1 MPPAA
6 PTRRRLLLRS
16 GGAAAAGL
24 LAPRAGPAAAA
35 LEFTSA
41 YNFVRVE
48 KEGSRVTFRY
58 AFRGARM
65 SAVDLADPARQLVP
79 YTRCLHAAVIFKPDP
94 CQALMVGLG
103 AGGFH
108 RLFRLAQPAARL
120 VTVEIDPL
128 ILRLAQ
134 EHAGFR
140 PGPKDPVVVDD
151 ARLFLRRARAR
162 FDWILLD
169 AFDRAAQIP
178 VHLAT
183 REFFA
188 LAAARLAPDGV
199 LLANLHQGTRF
210 FASEVLTLRAV
221 FPEVA
226 LLPVAGGANAVA
238 VASSAPAGALAD
250 RLRAF
255 RDGPTAA
262 LYRAHGVDLAAIARA
277 ALTEADYLPA
287 LAGAGVVLTDD
298 FAPAES
304 LDAQPIPF
312 LGRRRP

>member
-1 MPPAA
+1 MPPGA

-16 GGAAAAGL
+16 GGAVAAGL
-24 LAPRAGPAAAA
+24 LAPPAGAAEPA

-94 CQALMVGLG
+94 RQALMVGLG

-128 ILRLAQ
+128 ILRLAR

-140 PGPKDPVVVDD
+140 PGPEDPVVVDD

-162 FDWILLD
+162 FGWILLD

-183 REFFA
+183 KEFFA

-221 FPEVA
+221 FSEVA
-226 LLPVAGGANAVA
+226 LLPVAGGGANVVA
-238 VASSAPAGALAD
+238 AATPAPAGTLQG

-262 LYRAHGVDLAAIARA
+262 LYRAHGVDLAAIARR
-277 ALTEADYLPA
+277 ALVEADYLPA

-304 LDAQPIPF
+304 LDAQPIPL
-312 LGRRRP
+312 LGRRR